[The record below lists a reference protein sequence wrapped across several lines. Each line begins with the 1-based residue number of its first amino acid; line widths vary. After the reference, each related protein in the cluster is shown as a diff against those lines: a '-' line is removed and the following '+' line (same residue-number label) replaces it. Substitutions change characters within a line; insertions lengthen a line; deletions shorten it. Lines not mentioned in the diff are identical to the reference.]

1 MSLPSSFS
9 YFVNRMSGVS
19 RKQVKIQ
26 PTNSTTIKNNQS
38 VEWVLPDDS
47 LVDLTTLEMRGNFKF
62 QNASTATNVIR
73 YVPQPHT
80 LFRSQTWSLNGQ
92 VVSGNSCQHY
102 GQLYEA
108 VRRASVGLS
117 HDKSCEDE
125 YFSVP
130 IANKFGC
137 VSSDTA
143 GGQSIGTK
151 TEKSASDTQARA
163 IKCKAWWG
171 LATSPNSSNWDTS
184 IFGSTR
190 LRIEFMGSEPILAQ
204 ADTALG
210 SGDGDWEISDIHM
223 VVDVLSFSDA
233 SYDMLMSSLLS
244 EEGSSLLVPF
254 NEYTSQ
260 LSLVNN
266 SIKFNV
272 SSQSLDMLGF
282 ACLKDTQNAITK
294 VGTSSGQPYA
304 VLNDSNR
311 NPIVASHNDYCYR
324 NASDESMSNK
334 AQLSEAC
341 SATFSY
347 QINGEVYPSQG
358 QTALQNGASFTRDL
372 YSAGKH
378 ERNQLYT
385 GYKNIIALKDDGAVQ
400 DANHQDYVSSWNDN
414 LAQYQAKVNYLSHNC
429 IVAMRLCADLPAS
442 QSPQRSLSGKNT
454 LGSSSN
460 ITLNLVNF
468 NNNTDNVLMFA
479 QGSAVLE
486 ARAGQAVA
494 VQY

>member
-47 LVDLTTLEMRGNFKF
+47 IVDLTTLEMRGNFKF
-62 QNASTATNVIR
+62 QNASTATNVAR

-80 LFRSQTWSLNGQ
+80 LIRSQTWSLNGQ

-108 VRRASVGLS
+108 VRRSSVGIS
-117 HDKSCEDE
+117 HDRSCEDE
-125 YFSVP
+125 YFSTPV
-130 IANKFGC
+130 ANKFGN
-137 VSSDTA
+137 VSGDTA

-151 TEKSASDTQARA
+151 SEKIATNTQARA

-171 LATSPNSSNWDTS
+171 LATAPNAPNWDTS

-190 LRIEFMGSEPILAQ
+190 LRLEFLGQEPILAQ
-204 ADTALG
+204 SDTALG

-260 LSLVNN
+260 LSLCNN

-282 ACLKDTQNAITK
+282 ACLKSTQNAITR
-294 VGTSSGQPYA
+294 VETTSGMPYLSLSDA
-304 VLNDSNR
+304 GRD
-311 NPIVASHNDYCYR
+311 PIVSAHTDFCYR
-324 NASDESMSNK
+324 NASSESMSNK
-334 AQLSEAC
+334 PELSEAC

-358 QTALQNGASFTRDL
+358 QTALQNGASFTKDL
-372 YSAGKH
+372 YSAG
-378 ERNQLYT
+378 NQLYT
-385 GYKNIIALKDDGAVQ
+385 GYVNLQSVKDDGTIQA
-400 DANHQDYVSSWNDN
+400 ANAKDVISCWNDN
-414 LAQYQAKVNYLSHNC
+414 LTQYQARVNYLSHNC

-460 ITLNLVNF
+460 ITLNLVGF
-468 NNNTDNVLMFA
+468 NNNNDNVLMFA

-486 ARAGQAVA
+486 AKAGQAVA